1 MLIFSIGPILFEL
14 TYPASELLPT
24 NATAVFTFGDK
35 KTWKWNIPKEGEGI
49 QEQFEHKYRKPGV
62 YLVNIRISNIV
73 TSYTLL
79 TEVRFLFEKFLMTK

>member
-1 MLIFSIGPILFEL
+1 MLLIFLDSILFEL

-49 QEQFEHKYRKPGV
+49 QESFEHKYRKPGV

-79 TEVRFLFEKFLMTK
+79 TEVSLQY